1 MCVITFFTPEV
12 SCEKRS
18 MSYATVRKKKKGMFT
33 KDNFQMSD
41 LLPGSGF
48 MEYIKIQSEVHE
60 QIADKQ
66 LASNNC

>member
-1 MCVITFFTPEV
+1 
-12 SCEKRS
+12 
-18 MSYATVRKKKKGMFT
+18 MFT

-66 LASNNC
+66 LASNNCWVDNMC